1 MTNDKTTFKKRVYQW
16 SKKLDVEVSS
26 IVFRSMSNKWA
37 SCSSS
42 GRLTFD
48 TSLLDLSLHLQD
60 YAIVHELLHL
70 QVPNHGKLW
79 KCLMSAYIGDYESC
93 ERELKQI
100 VARSCEASAT
110 VKHEAT
116 FTT

>member
-1 MTNDKTTFKKRVYQW
+1 MTNNKIAFKNRVHQW
-16 SKKLDVEVSS
+16 SQKLDVKVKS
-26 IVFRSMSNKWA
+26 IVLRSMSNKWA

-48 TSLLDLSLHLQD
+48 TFLLNLPLHLQD

-79 KCLMSAYIGDYESC
+79 KCLMSAYLGDYESC
-93 ERELKQI
+93 ERELKEI
-100 VARSCEASAT
+100 VARS
-110 VKHEAT
+110 
-116 FTT
+116 